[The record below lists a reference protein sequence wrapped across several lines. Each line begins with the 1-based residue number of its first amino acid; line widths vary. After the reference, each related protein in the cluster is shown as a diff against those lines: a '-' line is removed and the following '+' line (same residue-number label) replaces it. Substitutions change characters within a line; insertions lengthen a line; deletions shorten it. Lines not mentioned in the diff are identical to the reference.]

1 MGEMMSSSKAD
12 ENEASPPPPIK
23 AGMFSGDPFYQYKP
37 KHPADVNLLATSNV
51 RFSPSGVHRYSPYYD
66 PIYSRPLIGYNKP
79 IATEPQ
85 YETVGSYSTNALS
98 KNRKPKPFSVMLDI
112 YPITDLMEQNK
123 KTMWTRPQAPTD
135 DYDLRRPV
143 QFRGQKFYPSSPQP
157 IPLMAVPSA
166 MPISEEEERQQMVL
180 HLNLYPRKK
189 NKLNR
194 NDIIHRSES
203 MEPEERQEFAKKI
216 MSPLESIT
224 KHLTDHS
231 AIEESKFMDNQ
242 NSGTTSLPLS
252 RYHEM
257 SLDDKNEEEFALDPE
272 TYSDLV
278 NSDDTVGDTV
288 VSANHRLGVDEDYTS
303 TEKYGINAQEMI
315 VTTEA
320 DCTNYDNTTVIDSSK
335 TNVNK
340 STDLSKDIDII
351 EGSPRFS
358 LLR

>member
-1 MGEMMSSSKAD
+1 
-12 ENEASPPPPIK
+12 
-23 AGMFSGDPFYQYKP
+23 
-37 KHPADVNLLATSNV
+37 
-51 RFSPSGVHRYSPYYD
+51 
-66 PIYSRPLIGYNKP
+66 
-79 IATEPQ
+79 
-85 YETVGSYSTNALS
+85 
-98 KNRKPKPFSVMLDI
+98 
-112 YPITDLMEQNK
+112 
-123 KTMWTRPQAPTD
+123 
-135 DYDLRRPV
+135 
-143 QFRGQKFYPSSPQP
+143 
-157 IPLMAVPSA
+157 
-166 MPISEEEERQQMVL
+166 
-180 HLNLYPRKK
+180 
-189 NKLNR
+189 
-194 NDIIHRSES
+194 
-203 MEPEERQEFAKKI
+203 
-216 MSPLESIT
+216 
-224 KHLTDHS
+224 
-231 AIEESKFMDNQ
+231 MDNQ

-340 STDLSKDIDII
+340 STDLSKDIV